1 MGATDKENRSG
12 ALTPDNSG
20 RLPRCSNGGMSD
32 PMSTATP
39 MRRHIWVDL
48 LVYPTHTLPIAAAP
62 VMVGAALAARDH
74 VFAPTA
80 VVLAFLGSWLIHLAG
95 LFTDTHE
102 LLRRHPRAVE
112 HPDLTNSLLDGTLT
126 LGQIKLAIAACLAL
140 AAPIAATFLV
150 VGGVPALVIGV
161 VGVVASFGYSAG
173 PNPYTRLGVA
183 EPIFFAMFGIVA
195 VAGTYYAQ
203 IAWLAAAA
211 AQPVPSLTALPPAA
225 FLIGLPVGALVTN
238 ILLIDD
244 LEDRHFDASKGWR
257 TLAVSFGPTGSRLAY
272 CALSLLAYLAPVV
285 LWGAAGYG
293 AWILLPFLT
302 LPLALRVLPVVLTHD
317 DEPTLEPMT
326 AKAAML
332 TFAYAALLA
341 IGIAAG

>member
-1 MGATDKENRSG
+1 MTGAT
-12 ALTPDNSG
+12 PI
-20 RLPRCSNGGMSD
+20 
-32 PMSTATP
+32 
-39 MRRHIWVDL
+39 RRHIWIDL

-62 VMVGAALAARDH
+62 VMIGAALAARDH
-74 VFAPTA
+74 VSAPTA
-80 VVLAFLGSWLIHLAG
+80 VMLAFLGSWLIHLAG

-112 HPDLTNSLLDGTLT
+112 HPDLTNSLQDGTLT
-126 LGQIKLAIAACLAL
+126 LGQIKLAIAACLVF
-140 AAPIAATFLV
+140 AAPIAVCFLV

-161 VGVVASFGYSAG
+161 VGVAASFGYSAG
-173 PNPYTRLGVA
+173 PRPYTRLGVA
-183 EPIFFAMFGIVA
+183 EPIFLAMFGSVA

-211 AQPVPSLTALPPAA
+211 SQPVPSLGALPAAA
-225 FLIGLPVGALVTN
+225 FLVGLPVGALVTN

-257 TLAVSFGPTGSRLAY
+257 TLAVSFGPAGSRLAY
-272 CALSLLAYLAPVV
+272 CSLSLLAYLAPIV
-285 LWGAAGYG
+285 LWSIAGYG
-293 AWILLPFLT
+293 AWILLPLVT
-302 LPLALRVLPVVLTHD
+302 LPLALRILPVVLTRE

-326 AKAAML
+326 ARAAML
-332 TFAYAALLA
+332 TFVYAGLLA